1 MTAHGTDPDAVDE
14 ERFTDICIMYVDG
27 QIGNRGLLETLGSL
41 KGAIY
46 NYMRAENQRAYTLED
61 MIPRG
66 YDYIYPP
73 LSAEEKA
80 NKVSESLST
89 FMKASPNAPTH
100 LFKE

>member
-1 MTAHGTDPDAVDE
+1 
-14 ERFTDICIMYVDG
+14 MYVDG

-46 NYMRAENQRAYTLED
+46 NYIRSENQRAYTLQD

-73 LSAEEKA
+73 LSEEEKA
-80 NKVSESLST
+80 NKVSENLST
-89 FMKASPNAPTH
+89 FLKISPNVPKH